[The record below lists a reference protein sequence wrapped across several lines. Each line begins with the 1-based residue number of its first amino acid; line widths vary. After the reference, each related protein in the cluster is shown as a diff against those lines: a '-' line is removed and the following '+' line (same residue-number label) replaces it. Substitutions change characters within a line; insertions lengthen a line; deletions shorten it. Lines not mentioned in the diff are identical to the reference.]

1 MPVSQATRRRIV
13 FLVFIALVLGFYRFR
28 WGILGLVN
36 IGPLSQACENIE
48 VLNTYLSTGGSP
60 SAYLGR
66 TPLIMCATEKE
77 NYEVVSKLIDLG
89 VNVDAGKKRPYVPI
103 IMDSSTGTTALD
115 VSVRAGNFEIT
126 KLLFE
131 NGANV
136 NWADNVSASPLNLTI
151 VYNRPEFLTLFLEN
165 ENTIYEFDESRI
177 VGAALDGNLA
187 IFRVLFEKGVHL
199 ERIHESALAGAAS
212 KNHIQLVNFLY
223 EQGISVD
230 AKNSR
235 TGQTALHLPAK
246 LNHVK
251 MVEFLIDVKADI
263 NVRDNRGNTPLH
275 YAAMSNHDEVAKIL
289 VDNGADTNLENKKG
303 KTPLEVSIEND
314 SWACE
319 TQHPANCSRDH

>member
-1 MPVSQATRRRIV
+1 MSVSQAMRRRGI
-13 FLVFIALVLGFYRFR
+13 FLALIALILGFYRFR

-36 IGPLSQACENIE
+36 IGPPSQACENIE

-77 NYEVVSKLIDLG
+77 NYEIVSKLIDLG
-89 VNVDAGKKRPYVPI
+89 VDVDAGKKRPYVPI
-103 IMDSSTGTTALD
+103 VMDSNTETTALH

-136 NWADNVSASPLNLTI
+136 NWGRNVSASPLNLAI

-165 ENTIYEFDESRI
+165 ENTVYEFDGSRI
-177 VGAALDGNLA
+177 VGAALDGDLA
-187 IFRVLFEKGVHL
+187 IFRVLFEKGIHL
-199 ERIHESALAGAAS
+199 EKIYESALAGAAS
-212 KNHIQLVNFLY
+212 KNHLQLVNFLY

-235 TGQTALHLPAK
+235 TGQTALHLPVK
-246 LNHVK
+246 LNHVEVVK
-251 MVEFLIDVKADI
+251 FLINAGADV
-263 NVRDNRGNTPLH
+263 NSVDNEGNTPLH
-275 YAAMSNHDEVAKIL
+275 YTAMANRLEIAKIL
-289 VDNGADTNLENKKG
+289 VESGADVRLENKKG
-303 KTPLEVSIEND
+303 KTPLEVSTEND
-314 SWACE
+314 NLEVMSLLE
-319 TQHPANCSRDH
+319 DLGDTL